1 MSKRSA
7 HHHLAV
13 KLPAQGVNQVI
24 GAGEGAEGG
33 VQRTIGGEAGNIGIT
48 LAAHVEVAANHY
60 PAAPT
65 ESNRRSV
72 RPQGAK
78 LSTALIH
85 DNGNKVGGQAVGRTK
100 GRSEERRVGKESR

>member
-48 LAAHVEVAANHY
+48 LAAHVEVATDKY
-60 PAAPT
+60 PT
-65 ESNRRSV
+65 GGNRRSNRGGV
-72 RPQGAK
+72 SPLGDVG
-78 LSTALIH
+78 LTALIH
-85 DNGNKVGGQAVGRTK
+85 DNGDKIGGNAIGGTEWNYQDVGV
-100 GRSEERRVGKESR
+100 